1 MRDDASQTSTSHLLI
16 RGLTGS
22 ASTVRV
28 RVQRYLGLQQAF
40 RTPPLHQVQP
50 QRTTTVEGQEFIT
63 TTTHIMSGQF
73 ITTTGIM
80 SGQFITTTHL
90 MSGQFITTTRIMS
103 GQFITTTRSMS
114 GPRSVLFNYSL
125 SQSIFF
131 LAHEHAW
138 CWHRRYLLTTRE
150 IFNQGDCSDAL

>member
-73 ITTTGIM
+73 ITTT
-80 SGQFITTTHL
+80 
-90 MSGQFITTTRIMS
+90 RIMS